1 MAVAVGRQRLRPLP
15 RWPLLALYVA
25 FPLWWLLGLGALIWP
40 VLALP
45 MLGALLFRGRIRV
58 PSGFGIW
65 LGFLVWMLG
74 SGIQLDAASRVIG
87 WSYRAS
93 LYLSAT
99 IVFLYVFN
107 TPRERLPARTLT
119 MALTW
124 FWAFVV
130 IGGYLGVLFPNGSF
144 STPVEQLLPGSLL
157 SNSFVADLVHPSFA
171 QTAASHLGVA
181 ARPQAPFTYTNEW
194 GANFAL
200 LIPMV
205 FAAMSQ
211 ARTNGGRVLVGLLV
225 PVGLVPAALSL
236 NRGLFLSLGA
246 GLLYAALRYAI
257 RGRVKA
263 LIGITILLVAA
274 GAVFAVLPIQQL
286 LQERIANSATNQ
298 TRASLYGEV
307 LNRVDQSPLLGY
319 GAPRPS
325 EESAGAPS
333 AGTQGQLWMV
343 LFSHGYPGAALFV
356 AWYVWAVWRTRRA
369 LTPVWFWS
377 HVTVFIGLM
386 QLPYYGV
393 LPAQI
398 HTIMLA
404 TAMALREEDAYVR
417 RQARVSARATTP
429 SPTETEN
436 ETEAQPA

>member
-25 FPLWWLLGLGALIWP
+25 FPLWWILGLGALIWP
-40 VLALP
+40 ILALP
-45 MLGALLFRGRIRV
+45 MLAALVVRGRVRV

-65 LGFLVWMLG
+65 FGFLVWMLG
-74 SGIQLDAASRVIG
+74 SGIQLDSASRVIG
-87 WSYRAS
+87 WGYRAA
-93 LYLSAT
+93 LYFSAT
-99 IVFLYVFN
+99 IVFLYVYN

-119 MALTW
+119 MALTA

-130 IGGYLGVLFPNGSF
+130 VGGYLGILLPNGSF
-144 STPVEQLLPGSLL
+144 TTPVEHLMPGGLLA
-157 SNSFVADLVHPSFA
+157 NSFVADLVHPSFA
-171 QTAASHLGVA
+171 QTAGSNLGVA

-205 FAAMSQ
+205 FASMAQ
-211 ARTNGGRVLVGLLV
+211 ARTHGGRILLGILV

-257 RGRVKA
+257 RGKVKA
-263 LIGITILLVAA
+263 LIGITILVVVA
-274 GAVFAVLPIQQL
+274 GGVFAVLPIQQL
-286 LQERIANSATNQ
+286 LSERIANSATNQ
-298 TRASLYGEV
+298 TRASLYSEV
-307 LNRVDQSPLLGY
+307 LARVGQSPLLGY

-325 EESAGAPS
+325 EGAGAPS
-333 AGTQGQLWMV
+333 VGTQGQLWMV

-356 AWYVWAVWRTRRA
+356 AWYVWAVWRTRKG

-377 HVTVFIGLM
+377 HVTVFIGLV
-386 QLPYYGV
+386 QLPYYGA
-393 LPAQI
+393 LPSQI

-404 TAMALREEDAYVR
+404 TAMALREEDAFVR
-417 RQARVSARATTP
+417 RQARATGARASVP
-429 SPTETEN
+429 STN

>member
-25 FPLWWLLGLGALIWP
+25 FPLWWILGLGALIWP
-40 VLALP
+40 ILALP
-45 MLGALLFRGRIRV
+45 MLAALVIRGRVRV

-65 LGFLVWMLG
+65 FGFLVWMLG
-74 SGIQLDAASRVIG
+74 SGIQLDSASRVIG
-87 WSYRAS
+87 WSYRAA
-93 LYLSAT
+93 LYFSAT

-119 MALTW
+119 MALTG

-130 IGGYLGVLFPNGSF
+130 VGGYLGILFPHGSF
-144 STPVEQLLPGSLL
+144 TTPVEHLMPGGLLA
-157 SNSFVADLVHPSFA
+157 NSFVSDLVHPSFA
-171 QTAASHLGVA
+171 QTAASNLGVA

-205 FAAMSQ
+205 FASMAQ
-211 ARTNGGRVLVGLLV
+211 ARTHGGRILLGILV

-257 RGRVKA
+257 RGKVKA
-263 LIGITILLVAA
+263 LIGITILLVVA
-274 GAVFAVLPIQQL
+274 GGVFAVLPIQQL
-286 LQERIANSATNQ
+286 LSERIANSATNQ
-298 TRASLYGEV
+298 TRASLYSEV
-307 LNRVDQSPLLGY
+307 LVRVEQSPLLGY

-325 EESAGAPS
+325 EEGAGAPS
-333 AGTQGQLWMV
+333 VGTQGQLWMV
-343 LFSHGYPGAALFV
+343 LFSHGFPGAALFV
-356 AWYVWAVWRTRRA
+356 AWYVWAVWRTRKG
-369 LTPVWFWS
+369 LSPVWFWS
-377 HVTVFIGLM
+377 HVTVFIGLV
-386 QLPYYGV
+386 QLPYYGA
-393 LPAQI
+393 LPSQI

-404 TAMALREEDAYVR
+404 TAMALREEDAFVR
-417 RQARVSARATTP
+417 RQARASAGARASVP
-429 SPTETEN
+429 STN
-436 ETEAQPA
+436 ETEAQPV

>member
-1 MAVAVGRQRLRPLP
+1 MTVAVGRERLRPLP
-15 RWPLLALYVA
+15 RWPLVALYVA
-25 FPLWWLLGLGALIWP
+25 FPLWWVLGLGALIWP
-40 VLALP
+40 ILALP
-45 MLGALLFRGRIRV
+45 MLAALVVRGRIRV

-65 LGFLVWMLG
+65 FAFLVWMLG

-87 WSYRAS
+87 WSYRAA
-93 LYLSAT
+93 LYFSAT

-119 MALTW
+119 MALTV

-130 IGGYLGVLFPNGSF
+130 VGGYLGILFPNGSF
-144 STPVEQLLPGSLL
+144 TTPVEHLMPGGIL
-157 SNSFVADLVHPSFA
+157 SNSFVSDLVHPSFA
-171 QTAASHLGVA
+171 QTAGANLGVA

-211 ARTNGGRVLVGLLV
+211 ARTHGGRMLLGIMV
-225 PVGLVPAALSL
+225 PIGLVPAALSL

-257 RGRVKA
+257 RGKVKA
-263 LIGITILLVAA
+263 LIGITLLLVVA
-274 GAVFAVLPIQQL
+274 GGVFAVLPVQQL
-286 LQERIANSATNQ
+286 LQERVANSATNQ
-298 TRASLYGEV
+298 TRASLYSEV
-307 LNRVDQSPLLGY
+307 LHRVEQSPLLGY

-325 EESAGAPS
+325 EGGSGAPS
-333 AGTQGQLWMV
+333 VGTQGQLWMV
-343 LFSHGYPGAALFV
+343 LFSHGFPGAALFV
-356 AWYVWAVWRTRRA
+356 GWYVWAVWRTRKA
-369 LTPVWFWS
+369 LTPVWFWA
-377 HVTVFIGLM
+377 HVTVFIGLV
-386 QLPYYGV
+386 QLPYYGA
-393 LPAQI
+393 LPSQL

-404 TAMALREEDAYVR
+404 TAMALREEDGLAR
-417 RQARVSARATTP
+417 RQARASARASLPSTT
-429 SPTETEN
+429 